1 MLAFSRLRGQ
11 SSATQTQLKSVTG
24 WLDQFRG
31 AVTDNEQDFVRE
43 EKLRPDLIAV
53 NEQVKTRVQLFCE
66 ACPPLQWLLKKRRA
80 GRTNLHPGYRL
91 YSSWAMR
98 TVSDVL
104 IITFGLLLLFGPL
117 WWLNW
122 VKKDEFRLAI
132 ITGFVTLF
140 AWLLRFLSEGKPP
153 EVLAATAAYA
163 AVLMVFVQKQNDQ
176 GA

>member
-1 MLAFSRLRGQ
+1 MLAFSKLRGQ
-11 SSATQTQLKSVTG
+11 SSATKTQLKSVTG
-24 WLDQFRG
+24 WLDQFEG
-31 AVTDNEQDFVRE
+31 AVIKDEQDFVRE
-43 EKLRPDLIAV
+43 DCLRPDLIAI
-53 NEQVKTRVQLFCE
+53 NEQVKTRVQLLCE
-66 ACPPLQWLLKKRRA
+66 SCPPLQWLLKKRWA
-80 GRTNLHPGYRL
+80 GRINQDPGLRL

-104 IITFGLLLLFGPL
+104 IISVGLLLLFGPL

-140 AWLLRFLSEGKPP
+140 SWLLRFLSEGKPP

-163 AVLMVFVQKQNDQ
+163 AVLMVFVQKQNDK
-176 GA
+176 GS